1 MPIKIYWTK
10 VAQDDLRSIKSHIA
24 IDAPATATAYI
35 RKLKLSVNRLKD
47 MPYSGGVVPELGREE
62 IREVL
67 QGNYRLIY
75 RVRERRIDILSVFHS
90 SRLLDDSTF

>member
-1 MPIKIYWTK
+1 MPTRICWTE
-10 VAQDDLRSIKSHIA
+10 VARDDLRSIKRHIA

-47 MPYSGGVVPELGREE
+47 MPYSGEVVPELGREE

-75 RVRERRIDILSVFHS
+75 
-90 SRLLDDSTF
+90 